1 MGERD
6 DTHERRQGGERRL
19 SNERHDRIREGAV
32 LITGIS
38 GRLGRR
44 VARRLHRYRSIVG
57 LDPKP
62 IRGLPPDVDHVALDP
77 RRSQARQVF
86 RRGDIG
92 AILHLGVLH
101 NPSKGAEHQTQ
112 NLVALQK
119 ILEYADQFGIPK
131 VVLLSSANAY
141 GPRPDNPQFLTE
153 EAPLLAGGAFSEM
166 RDIVEL
172 DMFAQSFFWRSPEIE
187 FVILRP
193 ANILGTVRNAPSN
206 YLRLDVVPTVMGFD
220 PMIQALHQDDV
231 VSAIE
236 CALAPGRRGVFN
248 IAGPPPVPLS
258 RALALLG
265 RRTVSVPYTLTKGV
279 LRQAFRLKVTSFP
292 APELDF
298 IRYVCMVDDTRARR
312 ELGYRPAYDLEAT
325 LRSVDEE
332 RWVA

>member
-1 MGERD
+1 MEERA
-6 DTHERRQGGERRL
+6 E
-19 SNERHDRIREGAV
+19 RIRHGAV

-44 VARRLHRYRSIVG
+44 VTRRLHRKRRVIG

-62 IRGLPPDVDHVALDP
+62 FAGRPRDVEHVELDP
-77 RRSQARQVF
+77 LRSVARQVF
-86 RRGDIG
+86 RRSDVGV
-92 AILHLGVLH
+92 ILHLGVLH
-101 NPSKGAEHQTQ
+101 NPRAKGGEHHTR
-112 NLVALQK
+112 NLIALQK
-119 ILEYADQFGIPK
+119 ILEYAHQFEIPK

-172 DMFAQSFFWRSPEIE
+172 DMFAQSFFWRSPQTE

-206 YLRLDVVPTVMGFD
+206 YLRLDVVPTVLGFD
-220 PMIQALHQDDV
+220 PMIQAVHQDDV
-231 VSAIE
+231 VTAIE
-236 CALAPGRRGVFN
+236 CAMTPGRRGVFN

-258 RALALLG
+258 RALELLG
-265 RRTVSVPYTLTKGV
+265 RRTVPVPYSLTKGV
-279 LRQAFRLKVTSFP
+279 LNQAFRLGVTSFP
-292 APELDF
+292 GPELDF
-298 IRYVCMVDDTRARR
+298 IRYVCMVDDARARR
-312 ELGYRPAYDLEAT
+312 DLGYAHEHDLEAT

>member
-1 MGERD
+1 MD
-6 DTHERRQGGERRL
+6 ERRER
-19 SNERHDRIREGAV
+19 ITEGAV

-44 VARRLHRYRSIVG
+44 VARRLHRTRRIIG
-57 LDPKP
+57 MDPKP
-62 IRGLPPDVDHVALDP
+62 FAGMPPDVEHVELDP

-86 RRGDIG
+86 RRSDIG
-92 AILHLGVLH
+92 VILHLGVLH
-101 NPSKGAEHQTQ
+101 NPRGKTPEHLTQ

-119 ILEYADQFGIPK
+119 ILEYADQFRIPK
-131 VVLLSSANAY
+131 VILLSSANAY

-153 EAPLLAGGAFSEM
+153 EAPLLAGGPFSEM

-172 DMFAQSFFWRSPEIE
+172 DMFAQSFFWRSPETE

-193 ANILGTVRNAPSN
+193 AHILGTVRNAPSN

-220 PMIQALHQDDV
+220 PMIQAVHQEDV

-258 RALALLG
+258 RALAVLG
-265 RRTVSVPYTLTKGV
+265 RRSLPVPYSLAKGV
-279 LRQAFRLKVTSFP
+279 LHQAFRLGVTSFP

-298 IRYVCMVDDTRARR
+298 IRYVCMVDDSRARR
-312 ELGYRPAYDLEAT
+312 ELGYRPQRGLEDT

-332 RWVA
+332 RWVG

>member
-1 MGERD
+1 MED
-6 DTHERRQGGERRL
+6 ERRERI
-19 SNERHDRIREGAV
+19 DRGAV

-44 VARRLHRYRSIVG
+44 VARRLHRKRRVIG

-62 IRGLPPDVDHVALDP
+62 FVGRPSDVEHVELDP
-77 RRSQARQVF
+77 LRSQARQVF
-86 RRGDIG
+86 RRSDIG
-92 AILHLGVLH
+92 VILHLGVLH
-101 NPSKGAEHQTQ
+101 DPRAKRADHHAR
-112 NLVALQK
+112 NLIALQK
-119 ILEYADQFGIPK
+119 ILEYAHQFAIPK

-172 DMFAQSFFWRSPEIE
+172 DMFAQSFFWRSPETE

-206 YLRLDVVPTVMGFD
+206 YLRLETAPTVLGFD
-220 PMIQALHQDDV
+220 PMIQAVHQDDV
-231 VSAIE
+231 VTAIE
-236 CALAPGRRGVFN
+236 CAMAPTRRGVFN

-258 RALALLG
+258 RALEILG
-265 RRTVSVPYTLTKGV
+265 RRTVPVPYSFAKGV
-279 LRQAFRLKVTSFP
+279 LNQAFRIGVTSFP

-298 IRYVCMVDDTRARR
+298 IRYVCMVDDTRARQD
-312 ELGYRPAYDLEAT
+312 LGYAPERDLEAT